1 MMLNKYPLWKN
12 LLIIM
17 VLALA
22 TIYSVPNLY
31 PPDSAIQITPS
42 QAGAELSEHTLGKIR
57 DNLKA
62 NDVDFF
68 GEEVT
73 GGTVLFRLT
82 DNEQQL
88 PAKDK
93 LQRLLGDDFVVALNR
108 APTTPQWLL
117 DMGAG
122 PMTLGLDLSGGVH
135 FLMEVDME
143 GYMKGQMKNYQAE
156 VKRQLREEKIKYR
169 RVTVEE
175 NTLRVSFKSEELQDK
190 GDKFL
195 RRAMTDFRAS
205 TETNETFDVIIAL
218 TEQKVKDLQNY
229 AVKQNL
235 TTIRNRV
242 NELGVAEPL
251 VQRQGA
257 NRIVVQLPGVQDT
270 ATAKKVLGKAAN
282 LSFRL
287 EAEPD
292 ASRYSSEEYGFRS
305 NEFRTARVEKKEII
319 SGDRVTNAQPSFDE
333 NGQPQVN
340 ISLDS
345 TGANIMAKVTRKSI
359 KRRMAVLFIEQ
370 KPSTKYEMQDGKEVA
385 VTKYTETR
393 GIISLATIQS
403 QLGSSFRITGLEPA
417 EASELALLLRA
428 GALAAPMYFVEERT
442 VGPSL
447 GKDNIEQGVTSVIVG
462 LALVLVF
469 MMVFYRVFGFFA
481 NIALF
486 FNLVILIA
494 LMSMIGATLTLPGI
508 AGIVLTV
515 GMAVDAN
522 VLIFSRIR
530 EELNAGRSPQHAIH
544 EGYNRAFVTI
554 FDANITTLI
563 VAVILFAVGT
573 GPVKGFAVTLS
584 LGIIT
589 SMFTAIVLTRALV
602 NFTYGGRRIN
612 SLSIGGINKRDTSEN
627 ELVAEEAK

>member
-1 MMLNKYPLWKN
+1 MLNKYPIWKN
-12 LLIIM
+12 WLIVL

-22 TIYSVPNLY
+22 TIYSIPNLY
-31 PPDSAIQITPS
+31 PPDSAIQITPN
-42 QAGAELSEHTLGKIR
+42 QAGAELSEQSLEKIR
-57 DNLKA
+57 ANLKE
-62 NDVDFF
+62 NNIDFF

-82 DNEQQL
+82 DSEQQL

-93 LQRLLGDDFVVALNR
+93 LQRILGDEFVVALNR
-108 APTTPQWLL
+108 APTTPEWLL
-117 DMGAG
+117 NLGAG

-156 VKRQLREEKIKYR
+156 VKRQLRDEDLRYR
-169 RVTVEE
+169 RVTIED
-175 NTLRVSFKSEELQDK
+175 NSLRVSFKSEELQEA
-190 GDKFL
+190 GDSFL
-195 RRAMTDFRAS
+195 RRSMTDFRAT

-218 TEQKVKDLQNY
+218 TEQKRKDLQNY

-251 VQRQGA
+251 VQRQGS

-292 ASRYSSEEYGFRS
+292 SSRYSSEEYGFRTD
-305 NEFRTARVEKKEII
+305 EFRTARVEKSEII

-333 NGQPQVN
+333 TGQPQVN

-370 KPSTKYEMQDGKEVA
+370 KPTTRYQMQDGKEVA
-385 VTKYTETR
+385 TTKYTETR

-403 QLGSSFRITGLEPA
+403 QLGSSFRITGLDPA

-447 GKDNIEQGVTSVIVG
+447 GKENIEQGVTSVVVG
-462 LALVLVF
+462 LALVLFF
-469 MMVFYRVFGFFA
+469 MMVFYRLLGFFA
-481 NIALF
+481 NVALF

-494 LMSMIGATLTLPGI
+494 LMSLIGATLTLPGI

-530 EELNAGRSPQHAIH
+530 EEMNAGRSPQHAIH
-544 EGYNRAFVTI
+544 EGYNRAFITI

-563 VAVILFAVGT
+563 VAVILFSVGT

-602 NFTYGGRRIN
+602 NFTYGGRRVHT
-612 SLSIGGINKRDTSEN
+612 LSIGGINKRDGSAT
-627 ELVAEEAK
+627 VITAEEAK

>member
-1 MMLNKYPLWKN
+1 MLNKYPLWKN
-12 LLIIM
+12 ILIVL

-22 TIYSVPNLY
+22 TVYSVPNLY
-31 PPDSAIQITPS
+31 PPDPALQITPNK
-42 QAGAELSEHTLGKIR
+42 AGAELTDRTLDKIR
-57 DNLKA
+57 KSLTDN
-62 NDVDFF
+62 NIDFF

-73 GGTVLFRLT
+73 GGTVLFRLS
-82 DNEQQL
+82 DSEQQL
-88 PAKDK
+88 PAKDQ
-93 LQRLLGDDFVVALNR
+93 LQRVLGNEFVVALNQ
-108 APTTPQWLL
+108 APTTPQWLM
-117 DMGAG
+117 DIGAG

-156 VKRQLREEKIKYR
+156 VKRLLREEDLKYR
-169 RVTVEE
+169 RVSIED
-175 NTLRVSFKSEELQDK
+175 NALRVSFKTEALQDA
-190 GDKFL
+190 GDTFL
-195 RRAMTDFRAS
+195 RREMTDFRAT
-205 TETNETFDVIIAL
+205 TETNQTFDVIIAL
-218 TEQKVKDLQNY
+218 TEQKLKDLQSY

-292 ASRYSSEEYGFRS
+292 ASRFSSEEFSFRS
-305 NEFRTARVEKKEII
+305 DQFRTARVEKKEII

-345 TGANIMAKVTRKSI
+345 TGANIMAKVTRKAI

-370 KPSTKYEMQDGKEVA
+370 KPTTLYTMVDGEEVIT
-385 VTKYTETR
+385 TKYTESR

-447 GKDNIEQGVTSVIVG
+447 GKENIEQGVTSVVVG

-469 MMVFYRVFGFFA
+469 MVIFYRLFGFFA

-494 LMSMIGATLTLPGI
+494 LMSLIGATLTLPGI

-530 EELNAGRSPQHAIH
+530 EELNAGRSPQHAIN
-544 EGYNRAFVTI
+544 EGYDRAFVTI
-554 FDANITTLI
+554 FDANLTTLI

-589 SMFTAIVLTRALV
+589 SMFTAIVLTRSLV
-602 NFTYGGRRIN
+602 NVTYGGRRIN
-612 SLSIGGINKRDTSEN
+612 TLSIGGVYKT
-627 ELVAEEAK
+627 EEAK

>member
-1 MMLNKYPLWKN
+1 MLNKYPLWKN
-12 LLIIM
+12 ILIVL

-31 PPDSAIQITPS
+31 PPDPAIQITPN
-42 QAGAELSEHTLGKIR
+42 QAGAELSERSLEQIR
-57 DNLKA
+57 ANLKE
-62 NDVDFF
+62 NGIDFF

-82 DNEQQL
+82 DSEQQL

-93 LQRLLGDDFVVALNR
+93 LQRALGDEFVVALNR

-156 VKRQLREEKIKYR
+156 VKRQLREEDIRYR
-169 RVTVEE
+169 RVTIEE
-175 NTLRVSFKSEELQDK
+175 NSLRISFKSEELQEA
-190 GDKFL
+190 GDSYL
-195 RRAMTDFRAS
+195 RRSMTDFRAS
-205 TETNETFDVIIAL
+205 TESNETFDVIIAL
-218 TEQKVKDLQNY
+218 TEQKRKDLQNY

-292 ASRYSSEEYGFRS
+292 ASRYSSEEYAFRT
-305 NEFRTARVEKKEII
+305 NEFRTARVEKNEII

-370 KPSTKYEMQDGKEVA
+370 KPTTRYQMEDGREVA

-447 GKDNIEQGVTSVIVG
+447 GKDNIEQGVSSVLFG

-469 MMVFYRVFGFFA
+469 MLAFYRLFGLFA

-486 FNLVILIA
+486 FNLVILVA

-530 EELNAGRSPQHAIH
+530 EEMNAGRSPQQAIH

-554 FDANITTLI
+554 FDANLTTLI
-563 VAVILFAVGT
+563 VAVILFGAGT

-602 NFTYGGRRIN
+602 NMTYGGRRTD
-612 SLSIGGINKRDTSEN
+612 SLSIGGLSKNITKQT
-627 ELVAEEAK
+627 ELTTEEAK

>member
-1 MMLNKYPLWKN
+1 MLNKYPLWKN
-12 LLIIM
+12 LLI
-17 VLALA
+17 VLLLALA
-22 TIYSVPNLY
+22 VVYSIPNLY
-31 PPDSAIQITPS
+31 PPDPAIQITPS
-42 QAGAELSEHTLGKIR
+42 RAGAEISERSLERIR
-57 DNLKA
+57 AHLTEN
-62 NDVDFF
+62 NIEFF

-73 GGTVLFRLT
+73 GGTVLFRLA

-93 LQRLLGDDFVVALNR
+93 IQRMLGDDFVVALNR

-156 VKRQLREEKIKYR
+156 VKRLLREENLKYR
-169 RVTVEE
+169 RVTVED
-175 NTLRVSFKSEELQDK
+175 NTLRISFKTEELQDK
-190 GDKFL
+190 ADSFL
-195 RRAMTDFRAS
+195 GREMKDFRATTVS
-205 TETNETFDVIIAL
+205 NTSNDVILAL
-218 TEQKVKDLQNY
+218 TVQKVKDLQNY

-292 ASRYSSEEYGFRS
+292 ASRFSSEEYSFRS
-305 NEFRTARVEKKEII
+305 NEFRSARVEKKEII

-345 TGANIMAKVTRKSI
+345 TGASIMAKVTRKSI

-370 KPSTKYEMQDGKEVA
+370 KPTTRYVMKDGKEVA

-447 GKDNIEQGVTSVIVG
+447 GKDNIEQGVTSVLVG
-462 LALVLVF
+462 LALVLIF

-481 NIALF
+481 NVALL
-486 FNLVILIA
+486 FNLVILLA
-494 LMSMIGATLTLPGI
+494 LMSLIGATLTLPGI

-530 EELNAGRSPQHAIH
+530 EELNAGRSPQHAIN

-563 VAVILFAVGT
+563 VAVILFGVGT

-589 SMFTAIVLTRALV
+589 SMFTSIVLTRALV
-602 NFTYGGRRIN
+602 NFTYGGRRIT
-612 SLSIGGINKRDTSEN
+612 SLSIGGINKRDEN
-627 ELVAEEAK
+627 DSVMTAEETK

>member
-1 MMLNKYPLWKN
+1 MLNKYPIWKN
-12 LLIIM
+12 LLIVL

-31 PPDSAIQITPS
+31 PPDPAIQITPN
-42 QAGAELSEHTLGKIR
+42 QAGAELSEQSLEKIR
-57 DNLKA
+57 ANLKE
-62 NDVDFF
+62 NNIDFF

-82 DNEQQL
+82 DSEQQL

-93 LQRLLGDDFVVALNR
+93 LQRILGDEFVVALNR
-108 APTTPQWLL
+108 APTTPEWLL
-117 DMGAG
+117 NLGAG

-156 VKRQLREEKIKYR
+156 VKRQLREEDIRYR
-169 RVTVEE
+169 RVTIED
-175 NTLRVSFKSEELQDK
+175 NSLRVSFKSEELQEA
-190 GDKFL
+190 GDSFL
-195 RRAMTDFRAS
+195 RRSMTDFRAN

-218 TEQKVKDLQNY
+218 TEQKRKDLQNY

-251 VQRQGA
+251 VQRQGS

-292 ASRYSSEEYGFRS
+292 SSRYSSEEYGFRTD
-305 NEFRTARVEKKEII
+305 EFRTARVEKSEII

-333 NGQPQVN
+333 TGQPQVN

-370 KPSTKYEMQDGKEVA
+370 KPTTRYQMKDGKEVA
-385 VTKYTETR
+385 TTKYTETR

-403 QLGSSFRITGLEPA
+403 QLGSSFRITGLDPA

-447 GKDNIEQGVTSVIVG
+447 GKENIEQGVTSVVVG
-462 LALVLVF
+462 LALVLFF
-469 MMVFYRVFGFFA
+469 MMVFYRLLGFFA
-481 NIALF
+481 NVALF

-494 LMSMIGATLTLPGI
+494 LMSLIGATLTLPGI

-530 EELNAGRSPQHAIH
+530 EEMNAGRSPQHAIH
-544 EGYNRAFVTI
+544 EGYNRAFITI

-602 NFTYGGRRIN
+602 NFTYGGRRVHT
-612 SLSIGGINKRDTSEN
+612 LSIGGINKRDGSAT
-627 ELVAEEAK
+627 VITAEEAK

>member
-1 MMLNKYPLWKN
+1 MLNKYPLWKN
-12 LLIIM
+12 ILIVL

-31 PPDSAIQITPS
+31 PPDPALQITPN
-42 QAGAELSEHTLGKIR
+42 QAGAELSERALERIR
-57 DNLKA
+57 NNLKE
-62 NDVDFF
+62 NNIEFF
-68 GEEVT
+68 GEEVN
-73 GGTVLFRLT
+73 GGTVLFRLKNT
-82 DNEQQL
+82 DQQL
-88 PAKDK
+88 PAKDQ
-93 LQRLLGDDFVVALNR
+93 LQRVLGNEFVVALNQ
-108 APTTPQWLL
+108 APTTPQWLMDL
-117 DMGAG
+117 GAG

-135 FLMEVDME
+135 FLMEVDMD

-156 VKRQLREEKIKYR
+156 VKRLLREEDIRYR
-169 RVTVEE
+169 RVTIED
-175 NTLRVSFKSEELQDK
+175 NSLRISFKTEALQEA
-190 GDKFL
+190 GDSFL
-195 RRAMTDFRAS
+195 RRAMTDFRAT
-205 TETNETFDVIIAL
+205 TESNETFDVIIAL
-218 TEQKVKDLQNY
+218 TEQKLKDLQSY

-292 ASRYSSEEYGFRS
+292 ASRYSSEEFSFR
-305 NEFRTARVEKKEII
+305 NDEFRTARVEKKEII

-345 TGANIMAKVTRKSI
+345 TGANIMAKVTRKAI

-370 KPSTKYEMQDGKEVA
+370 KPTTRYEMVDGEEVIT
-385 VTKYTETR
+385 TKYTESR

-447 GKDNIEQGVTSVIVG
+447 GKENIEQGVTSVIVG
-462 LALVLVF
+462 LVLVLFF
-469 MMVFYRVFGFFA
+469 MMIFYRLFGFFA

-494 LMSMIGATLTLPGI
+494 LMSLIGATLTLPGI

-530 EELNAGRSPQHAIH
+530 EEMNVGRSPQHAIN
-544 EGYNRAFVTI
+544 EGYDRAFVTI
-554 FDANITTLI
+554 FDANLTTLI

-589 SMFTAIVLTRALV
+589 SMFTAIVLTRSLV
-602 NFTYGGRRIN
+602 NLTYGGRRMDT
-612 SLSIGGINKRDTSEN
+612 LSIGGLNKRDDSTI
-627 ELVAEEAK
+627 EAQAGEVK

>member
-1 MMLNKYPLWKN
+1 MLNKYPLWKN
-12 LLIIM
+12 LLIVM

-31 PPDSAIQITPS
+31 PPDPAIQITPS
-42 QAGAELSEHTLGKIR
+42 QAGAELSERSLDKIR
-57 DNLKA
+57 RNLKE
-62 NDVDFF
+62 NNIDFF

-73 GGTVLFRLT
+73 DGTVLFRLT
-82 DNEQQL
+82 DSEQQL
-88 PAKDK
+88 PAKDQ
-93 LQRLLGDDFVVALNR
+93 LQRVLGDDFVVALNR
-108 APTTPQWLL
+108 APTTPQWLIDL
-117 DMGAG
+117 GAG

-156 VKRQLREEKIKYR
+156 VKRLLREERIKYR
-169 RVTVEE
+169 RVTIEE
-175 NTLRVSFKSEELQDK
+175 NSLRISFKSEELQDK

-195 RRAMTDFRAS
+195 RREMSDFRAS
-205 TETNETFDVIIAL
+205 TENNETFDVVIAL
-218 TEQKVKDLQNY
+218 TEQKRKDMQTY

-287 EAEPD
+287 EADID
-292 ASRYSSEEYGFRS
+292 ASRYSSEEYGFRN

-345 TGANIMAKVTRKSI
+345 TGANIMAKVTRKAI

-447 GKDNIEQGVTSVIVG
+447 GKDNIEQGVASVLVG

-469 MMVFYRVFGFFA
+469 MMVFYRLFGLFA

-486 FNLVILIA
+486 FNLVILVA
-494 LMSMIGATLTLPGI
+494 LMSLIGATLTLPGI

-530 EELNAGRSPQHAIH
+530 EEMNAGRSPQHAIH

-554 FDANITTLI
+554 FDANLTTLI

-602 NFTYGGRRIN
+602 NFTFGGRRIN
-612 SLSIGGINKRDTSEN
+612 TLAIGGINKPNANDVSLT
-627 ELVAEEAK
+627 AEEAK

>member
-1 MMLNKYPLWKN
+1 MLNKYPLWKN
-12 LLIIM
+12 ILIVL
-17 VLALA
+17 VLAFA

-31 PPDSAIQITPS
+31 PPDPALQITPN
-42 QAGAELSEHTLGKIR
+42 QAGAELTERALDRIR
-57 DNLKA
+57 DNLKE
-62 NDVDFF
+62 NNIDFF
-68 GEEVT
+68 GEEVN
-73 GGTVLFRLT
+73 GGTVLFRLKNT
-82 DNEQQL
+82 DQQL
-88 PAKDK
+88 PAKDQ
-93 LQRLLGDDFVVALNR
+93 LQRVLGNEFVVALNQ
-108 APTTPQWLL
+108 APTTPQWLMDL
-117 DMGAG
+117 GAG

-156 VKRQLREEKIKYR
+156 VKRQLREEDIRYR
-169 RVTVEE
+169 RVTIE
-175 NTLRVSFKSEELQDK
+175 NNSLRISFKSEELQEA
-190 GDKFL
+190 GDSFL
-195 RRAMTDFRAS
+195 RRAMSDFRAT
-205 TETNETFDVIIAL
+205 TETNETFDVVIAL
-218 TEQKVKDLQNY
+218 TEQKLKDLQSY

-251 VQRQGA
+251 VQRQGS

-292 ASRYSSEEYGFRS
+292 ASRYSSEEFSFR
-305 NEFRTARVEKKEII
+305 NDEFRTARVEKKEII

-345 TGANIMAKVTRKSI
+345 TGANIMAKVTRKAI

-370 KPSTKYEMQDGKEVA
+370 KPTTRYEMVDGEEVIT
-385 VTKYTETR
+385 TKYTESR

-447 GKDNIEQGVTSVIVG
+447 GKENIEQGVTSVVVG
-462 LALVLVF
+462 LVLVLVF
-469 MMVFYRVFGFFA
+469 MMIFYRLFGFFA

-494 LMSMIGATLTLPGI
+494 LMSLIGATLTLPGI

-530 EELNAGRSPQHAIH
+530 EELNAGRSPQHAIS
-544 EGYNRAFVTI
+544 EGYDRAFVTI
-554 FDANITTLI
+554 FDANLTTLI

-589 SMFTAIVLTRALV
+589 SMFTAIVLTRSLV
-602 NFTYGGRRIN
+602 NLTYGGRRMDT
-612 SLSIGGINKRDTSEN
+612 LSIGGLNKIDGSTT
-627 ELVAEEAK
+627 EAQAGEVK

>member
-1 MMLNKYPLWKN
+1 MLNKYPLWKN
-12 LLIIM
+12 LLIVM

-22 TIYSVPNLY
+22 TVYSVPNLY
-31 PPDSAIQITPS
+31 PPDPAIQITPS
-42 QAGAELSEHTLGKIR
+42 QAGAELSEHSLEKIR
-57 DNLKA
+57 ANLKQ
-62 NDVDFF
+62 NNIDFF

-73 GGTVLFRLT
+73 DGTVLFRLT
-82 DNEQQL
+82 DGEQQL
-88 PAKDK
+88 PAKDQ
-93 LQRLLGDDFVVALNR
+93 LQRVLGDDYVVALNR
-108 APTTPQWLL
+108 APTTPQWLMDL
-117 DMGAG
+117 GAG

-143 GYMKGQMKNYQAE
+143 GYMKGQMKNYQAS

-169 RVTVEE
+169 RVTIEE
-175 NTLRVSFKSEELQDK
+175 NSLRISFKSEELQDK

-195 RRAMTDFRAS
+195 RRAMTDFRAT
-205 TETNETFDVIIAL
+205 TETNETFDVVIAL
-218 TEQKVKDLQNY
+218 TEQKRKDMQTY

-287 EAEPD
+287 EADLD
-292 ASRYSSEEYGFRS
+292 ASRYSSEEYSFRN
-305 NEFRTARVEKKEII
+305 NEFRSARVEKKEII

-345 TGANIMAKVTRKSI
+345 TGANIMAKVTRKAI

-370 KPSTKYEMQDGKEVA
+370 KPSTKYEMQDGKEVP

-447 GKDNIEQGVTSVIVG
+447 GKDNIEQGVASVLVG

-469 MMVFYRVFGFFA
+469 MMVFYRLFGFFA
-481 NIALF
+481 NVALF
-486 FNLVILIA
+486 FNLVILVA
-494 LMSMIGATLTLPGI
+494 LMSLIGATLTLPGI

-530 EELNAGRSPQHAIH
+530 EEMNAGRSPQHAIH

-554 FDANITTLI
+554 FDANLTTLI

-612 SLSIGGINKRDTSEN
+612 TLSIGGINKRDSNDVSLT
-627 ELVAEEAK
+627 AEEAK

>member
-1 MMLNKYPLWKN
+1 MLNKYPIWKN
-12 LLIIM
+12 LLIVL

-31 PPDSAIQITPS
+31 PPDPAIQITPN
-42 QAGAELSEHTLGKIR
+42 QAGAELSEQSLEKIR
-57 DNLKA
+57 ANLKE
-62 NDVDFF
+62 NNIDFF

-82 DNEQQL
+82 DSEQQL

-93 LQRLLGDDFVVALNR
+93 LQRILGDEFVVALNR
-108 APTTPQWLL
+108 APTTPEWLL
-117 DMGAG
+117 NLGAG

-156 VKRQLREEKIKYR
+156 VKRQLREEDIRYR
-169 RVTVEE
+169 RVTIED
-175 NTLRVSFKSEELQDK
+175 NSLRVSFKSEELQEA
-190 GDKFL
+190 GDSFL
-195 RRAMTDFRAS
+195 RRSMTDFRAS

-218 TEQKVKDLQNY
+218 TEQKRKDLQSY

-251 VQRQGA
+251 VQRQGS

-292 ASRYSSEEYGFRS
+292 SSRYSSEEYGFRTD
-305 NEFRTARVEKKEII
+305 EFRTARVEKSEII

-333 NGQPQVN
+333 TGQPQVN

-370 KPSTKYEMQDGKEVA
+370 KPTTRYQMKDGKEVA
-385 VTKYTETR
+385 TTKYTETR

-403 QLGSSFRITGLEPA
+403 QLGSSFRITGLDPA

-447 GKDNIEQGVTSVIVG
+447 GKENIKQGVMSVMVG
-462 LALVLVF
+462 LALVLFF
-469 MMVFYRVFGFFA
+469 MMVFYRLLGFFA
-481 NIALF
+481 NVALF

-494 LMSMIGATLTLPGI
+494 LMSLIGATLTLPGI

-530 EELNAGRSPQHAIH
+530 EEMNAGRSPQHAIH

-584 LGIIT
+584 LGILT

-602 NFTYGGRRIN
+602 NFTYGGRRVHT
-612 SLSIGGINKRDTSEN
+612 LSIGGINKRDGSATEIT
-627 ELVAEEAK
+627 AEEAK

>member
-1 MMLNKYPLWKN
+1 MLNKYPIWKN
-12 LLIIM
+12 LLIVL

-22 TIYSVPNLY
+22 AIYSVPNLY
-31 PPDSAIQITPS
+31 PPDPAIQITPN
-42 QAGAELSEHTLGKIR
+42 QAGAELSEQSLEKIR
-57 DNLKA
+57 ANLKE
-62 NDVDFF
+62 NNIDFF

-82 DNEQQL
+82 DSEQQL

-93 LQRLLGDDFVVALNR
+93 LQRVLGDEFVVALNR
-108 APTTPQWLL
+108 APTTPEWLL
-117 DMGAG
+117 NLGAG

-156 VKRQLREEKIKYR
+156 VKRQLREEDLRYR
-169 RVTVEE
+169 RVTIED
-175 NTLRVSFKSEELQDK
+175 NSLRVSFKSEALQEA
-190 GDKFL
+190 GDSFL
-195 RRAMTDFRAS
+195 RRSMTDFRAS
-205 TETNETFDVIIAL
+205 TEANETFDVIIAL
-218 TEQKVKDLQNY
+218 TEQKRKDLQNY

-251 VQRQGA
+251 VQRQGS

-292 ASRYSSEEYGFRS
+292 SSRYSSEEYGFRTD
-305 NEFRTARVEKKEII
+305 EFRTARVEKSEII

-333 NGQPQVN
+333 TGQPQVN

-370 KPSTKYEMQDGKEVA
+370 KPTTRYQMKDGKEVA
-385 VTKYTETR
+385 TTKYTETR

-403 QLGSSFRITGLEPA
+403 QLGSSFRITGLDPA

-447 GKDNIEQGVTSVIVG
+447 GKENIEQGVTSVVVG
-462 LALVLVF
+462 LALVLFF
-469 MMVFYRVFGFFA
+469 MMVFYRLFGFFA
-481 NIALF
+481 NVALF

-494 LMSMIGATLTLPGI
+494 LMSLIGATLTLPGI

-530 EELNAGRSPQHAIH
+530 EEMNAGRSPQHAIH

-554 FDANITTLI
+554 FDANLTTLI
-563 VAVILFAVGT
+563 VAVILFGVGT

-602 NFTYGGRRIN
+602 NFTYGGRRVHT
-612 SLSIGGINKRDTSEN
+612 LSIGGINKRDGSATGIS
-627 ELVAEEAK
+627 AEEAK

>member
-1 MMLNKYPLWKN
+1 MLNKYPIWKN
-12 LLIIM
+12 LLIVL

-31 PPDSAIQITPS
+31 PPDPAIQITPN
-42 QAGAELSEHTLGKIR
+42 QAGAELSEQSLEKIR
-57 DNLKA
+57 TNLKE
-62 NDVDFF
+62 NNIDFF

-82 DNEQQL
+82 DGEQQL

-93 LQRLLGDDFVVALNR
+93 LQRILGDEFVVALNR
-108 APTTPQWLL
+108 APTTPDWLL
-117 DMGAG
+117 NLGAG

-156 VKRQLREEKIKYR
+156 VKRQLREEDLRYR
-169 RVTVEE
+169 RVTIED
-175 NTLRVSFKSEELQDK
+175 NSLRISFKSEKLQEA
-190 GDKFL
+190 GDSFL
-195 RRAMTDFRAS
+195 RRSMTDFRAN

-218 TEQKVKDLQNY
+218 TEQKRKDLQNY

-251 VQRQGA
+251 VQRQGS

-292 ASRYSSEEYGFRS
+292 ASRYSSEEYGFRTD
-305 NEFRTARVEKKEII
+305 EYRTARVEKSEII

-333 NGQPQVN
+333 TGQPQVN

-370 KPSTKYEMQDGKEVA
+370 KPTTRYQMQDGKEVA
-385 VTKYTETR
+385 TTKYTETR

-403 QLGSSFRITGLEPA
+403 QLGSSFRITGLDPA

-447 GKDNIEQGVTSVIVG
+447 GKENIEQGVMSVLVG
-462 LALVLVF
+462 LALVLFF
-469 MMVFYRVFGFFA
+469 MMVFYRLFGFFA
-481 NIALF
+481 NVALF

-494 LMSMIGATLTLPGI
+494 LMSLIGATLTLPGI

-530 EELNAGRSPQHAIH
+530 EEMNAGRSPQHAIH

-602 NFTYGGRRIN
+602 NFTYGGRRVHT
-612 SLSIGGINKRDTSEN
+612 LSIGGIDKRDGSATEIT
-627 ELVAEEAK
+627 AEEAK